1 MGTHGSALPFFKQ
14 KPIFKK
20 IAQIQTEWR
29 QYATIVLENV
39 RRNHDGQTKISTGC
53 IKIKW

>member
-1 MGTHGSALPFFKQ
+1 MEVRSLFLSKNRDFQ
-14 KPIFKK
+14 KK

-39 RRNHDGQTKISTGC
+39 RRNHHG
-53 IKIKW
+53 

>member
-1 MGTHGSALPFFKQ
+1 MEVRSFLSKTDFQ
-14 KPIFKK
+14 K

-39 RRNHDGQTKISTGC
+39 RRNHHG
-53 IKIKW
+53 

>member
-1 MGTHGSALPFFKQ
+1 MEVRSLFFKQ

-39 RRNHDGQTKISTGC
+39 RRNHHG
-53 IKIKW
+53 

>member
-14 KPIFKK
+14 KPITKK
-20 IAQIQTEWR
+20 IRQIQTEWR

-39 RRNHDGQTKISTGC
+39 RRDSAWLNLNINELF
-53 IKIKW
+53 